1 VALKAQS
8 RKATGEVPARAARG
22 NMTKENA
29 GMNSETIAKIRAD
42 VSNPKPAP
50 WEVNQAANTQCGETI
65 GGSYASSKVSQPIST
80 AESMVYEI
88 ARRGEDAR
96 TQQVRAKQALD
107 FFEAN
112 PAFVEFVDL
121 LKNGVITL
129 Y

>member
-1 VALKAQS
+1 
-8 RKATGEVPARAARG
+8 
-22 NMTKENA
+22 MC
-29 GMNSETIAKIRAD
+29 IRD
-42 VSNPKPAP
+42 SPKPAP

-65 GGSYASSKVSQPIST
+65 GGSYTSSKVSQPIST

-121 LKNGVITL
+121 LKNGVITVSYTHL
-129 Y
+129 DVYKRQAIGNAKFGE